1 MSTKFKRTL
10 TGEVVSDKT
19 TKTIVV
25 KVERKTMHPKYNK
38 FVTTSKKY
46 HAHDEKE
53 QASVGQTVT
62 IIESKPYSK
71 LKRWELVSVQK

>member
-1 MSTKFKRTL
+1 MSTTFKRTL
-10 TGEVVSDKT
+10 IGEVVSDKT

-53 QASVGQTVT
+53 LASVGQTVT

-71 LKRWELVSVQK
+71 LKRWELVSITK